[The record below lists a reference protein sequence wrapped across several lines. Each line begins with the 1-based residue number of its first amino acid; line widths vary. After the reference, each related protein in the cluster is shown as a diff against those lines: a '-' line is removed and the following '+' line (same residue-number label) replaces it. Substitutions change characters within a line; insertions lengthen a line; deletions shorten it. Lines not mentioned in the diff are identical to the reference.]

1 MILSTILGDI
11 LSEEGTFLK
20 FDHDFKNI
28 NPQMAQKVKHGKL
41 NKKKLFFLMIY
52 WYFLIN
58 SYKHETG
65 EIIFG
70 EIWRNIKINVHL
82 FLFYEERGNCILV
95 A

>member
-1 MILSTILGDI
+1 
-11 LSEEGTFLK
+11 
-20 FDHDFKNI
+20 
-28 NPQMAQKVKHGKL
+28 
-41 NKKKLFFLMIY
+41 MIY